1 MSKRHHPHHGGHGAR
16 RPKQPRPTSTE
27 DGVVGASIHSMPVV
41 DLSWNCDGTLL
52 GSTSRDKNTKICQM
66 DEDNTLKL
74 IHTIPSKSNVMKIV
88 FHPSN
93 PSQFA
98 IAGEDQKVDVWD
110 VRASK
115 PKMRLTTLGSNIN
128 MSWSPNGDYIAVS
141 TSSDKLMVLNLSTGT
156 TSKKMAFSYE
166 INELKW
172 SKNSDFML
180 IACAA
185 PGNDGGNIN
194 VVSYDSR
201 KEELDLELTVE
212 AHNSNGFALDIDR
225 QFYSMAVGSADH
237 LVSIWELSDLTCLYT
252 VDYDAQV
259 RCLSFSGD
267 GNYFVAAVD
276 DKKVQIRETH
286 AKGAVKHEMESDVAI
301 SIVKWNPVKP
311 ILAMATTSKINQKE
325 NIKIM
330 SLEKVI

>member
-1 MSKRHHPHHGGHGAR
+1 MSKRHHPGGHHGAR
-16 RPKQPRPTSTE
+16 RKQPRPSTD
-27 DGVVGASIHSMPVV
+27 DGVVGTSIHSQPVV
-41 DLSWNCDGTLL
+41 DLSWNCNGTLL
-52 GSTSRDKNTKICQM
+52 GSTSRDKNTKICQLN
-66 DEDNTLKL
+66 ERDNSLKL
-74 IHTIPSKSNVMKIV
+74 IHTIPSELSVVKIV

-98 IAGEDQKVDVWD
+98 IAGEGPRVDIWE

-128 MSWSPNGDYIAVS
+128 MAWSPNGEYIAVA

-172 SKNSDFML
+172 SKNSDHLL
-180 IACAA
+180 IASAA

-194 VVSYDSR
+194 IVSYDSS
-201 KEELDLELTVE
+201 KDELDVAMSVE

-276 DKKVQIRETH
+276 GKKVQVRETH
-286 AKGAVKHEMESDVAI
+286 AKGAIKHEIESDAAI
-301 SIVKWNPVKP
+301 SIVRWNPMKP

-325 NIKIM
+325 NMKIV
-330 SLEKVI
+330 SLDKAI